1 MRHALKANLLSSSMI
16 LALALLPAAAQA
28 QAAAPAKPTVDD
40 EAPILV
46 TGSRIARPE
55 LDVASPIVSVTA
67 ASIEATGQTNV
78 ANILLRTPALS
89 ASIGSSLAGGRDAG
103 FGATGANLLDLRNL
117 GTNRTLV
124 LVNGKRHVA
133 GIPNSAAVDINTI
146 PQDLIERVDVLT
158 GGASAIYGADG
169 VSGVV
174 NFVLKRN
181 FQGLQAS
188 AQAGISKSN
197 DGGQQFASLLAGK
210 NFAEDRGNITLAYEF
225 SNNARISSFDRPF
238 SGEQRFNFNLLRK
251 TSGTPDSATDPARI
265 LYNNITWADSAP
277 DGAISFD
284 FNTGIPAFTGSGLPY
299 DRGVQI
305 PGSGGRAQGGSNTP
319 TAGYFGDLEPA
330 TSKHIVNALFSFE
343 FSPAIRLF
351 AEGKYVN
358 TKSFSVGQPSFDFFT
373 ALASD
378 NAYLINRFGTVQTA
392 GGALLT
398 RDNLDLGL
406 RGERITRETVR
417 GVFGF
422 DGAISDHAK
431 YEVSYVYGK
440 TSSSNTQTSN
450 LIGDRYYAA
459 LDAVDQ
465 GRFLTGT
472 PNGNIVC
479 RSTLA
484 PGNIDPN
491 NYDRPAT
498 TFQIGA
504 NSPCRPLNL
513 LGNGVASQA
522 SLAFVLADNTNRY
535 TVEQQVASGS
545 ISGDFDAL
553 LRLPGGS
560 IGFAVGAEYR
570 KEKSSFTPDLLIQNG
585 RLRDFAKQP
594 ISGGQFDV
602 KEAFAEINAPL
613 LADRPF
619 FKLLSFSAAV
629 RVSDYSTVGK
639 TTTWKLDGIWS
650 PVRDIR
656 FRGTYSQSVRA
667 PNISELFDPQGSTF
681 QFVTDPCDVTRL
693 AEGTQFRVANCRTIL
708 SGLGLSAAQIAAFS
722 PSTDAQN
729 TTSRLGLSGG
739 NPNLT
744 AETAR
749 TWTAGVVLQPRFIPR
764 LTLTFDWY
772 NVKIS
777 NAVNTVTPTRLAQ
790 LCVDAPTVNN
800 QFCSSIFRNTGT
812 GFVLGDQNDPQGRI
826 GFVVGP
832 QNVAFYRTSGA
843 DFTIDYSLPTTKLGR
858 FNFNLAGGYLQ
869 NLSFIPTI
877 GGTVRDDTLT
887 QFNPRWRG
895 NASVNWKLGGFSINY
910 GVSYF
915 SKTRRVTVEQLQGN
929 PFYSDPKYFFYKP
942 LWQHDVRAAFDVGDK
957 FTLYGG
963 VNNLFDQHPDFDDL
977 RYPISGLGRFMYV
990 GAKIKLGA
998 I

>member
-1 MRHALKANLLSSSMI
+1 MLANPAFAQTPPTADAASS
-16 LALALLPAAAQA
+16 
-28 QAAAPAKPTVDD
+28 DD
-40 EAPILV
+40 VIVV

-55 LDVASPIVSVTA
+55 LDVAAPIVAVTA
-67 ASIEATGQTNV
+67 AAIEQTGQTNIT
-78 ANILLRTPALS
+78 NILLRTPALS
-89 ASIGSSLAGGRDAG
+89 SSTGSSLAGGRDAN
-103 FGATGANLLDLRNL
+103 FGETGANLLDLRGL

-174 NFVLKRN
+174 NFILKRN
-181 FQGLQAS
+181 FEGVRAT
-188 AQAGISKSN
+188 AQAGISDYS
-197 DGGQQFASLLAGK
+197 DAGQQYASVLVGK
-210 NFAEDRGNITLAYEF
+210 NFAGGRGNFTLAYEF
-225 SNNARISSFDRPF
+225 NNSERVSSFARPF
-238 SGEQRFNFNLLRK
+238 SGDPLQNYGLYRK
-251 TSGTPDSATDPARI
+251 TTGTPDSASDPARI

-277 DGAISFD
+277 DGAVSFD
-284 FNTGIPAFTGSGLPY
+284 LVDGIPSFTGSGLPY
-299 DRGVQI
+299 DRGLQI
-305 PGSGGRAQGGSNTP
+305 PGSGGRAVGGSNTP
-319 TAGYFGDLEPA
+319 TAGYFGDIDPA
-330 TSKHIVNALFSFE
+330 TTKHIVNGLFSFE
-343 FSPAIRLF
+343 FSPAVRFF

-358 TKSFSVGQPSFDFFT
+358 TKSYSVGQPSFDFFT
-373 ALASD
+373 YLAPD
-378 NAYLINRFGTVQTA
+378 NAYLINRFGTVQTQD
-392 GGALLT
+392 GALLS

-406 RGERITRETVR
+406 RGERITRETYR
-417 GVFGF
+417 GVAGF
-422 DGAISDHAK
+422 DGAITDNAN
-431 YEVSYVYGK
+431 YELSYVYGR
-440 TSSSNTQTSN
+440 TNSTNTQTAN

-465 GRFLTGT
+465 GRYLTGT

-479 RSTLA
+479 RSTLEA
-484 PGNIDPN
+484 GNIDPN
-491 NYDRPAT
+491 NYDRAAT

-513 LGNGVASQA
+513 LGNGVASAA

-535 TVEQQVASGS
+535 TVEQHVASGS
-545 ISGDFDAL
+545 ISGTFDSL
-553 LRLPGGS
+553 FKLPGGS

-570 KEKSSFTPDLLIQNG
+570 KEKSSFTPDPLIQNG
-585 RLRDFAKQP
+585 QLRDFSQQP
-594 ISGGQFDV
+594 ISGGEFDV
-602 KEAFAEINAPL
+602 KEAFAELNAPL
-613 LADRPF
+613 LSQRPF
-619 FKLLSFSAAV
+619 FELLSFSAAV
-629 RVSDYSTVGK
+629 RLSDYSTVGK

-693 AEGTQFRVANCRTIL
+693 AEGTQYRVANCRTIL
-708 SGLGLSAAQIAAFS
+708 SGLGLTAAQIANFS

-729 TTSRLGLSGG
+729 TTSRLGLTGG

-764 LTLTFDWY
+764 LTVTFDWY

-790 LCVDAPTVNN
+790 LCVDAETVNN
-800 QFCSSIFRNTGT
+800 QFCANIFRAPGT
-812 GFVLGDQNDPQGRI
+812 GFVLGDQNDPQNRI
-826 GFVVGP
+826 GFIVGP
-832 QNVAFYRTSGA
+832 QNVAFFRTSGA
-843 DFTIDYSLPTTKLGR
+843 DFTIRYTVPTASVGSFDLSLV
-858 FNFNLAGGYLQ
+858 GGYLE
-869 NLSFIPTI
+869 NYSFVPTI

-895 NASVNWKLGGFSINY
+895 NASVNWTLGAVNINY
-910 GVSYF
+910 GLNYQSQ
-915 SKTRRVTVEQLQGN
+915 TRRVTVEQIKGN
-929 PFYSDPKYFFYKP
+929 PFYSDPKYFFRKE
-942 LWQHDVRAAFDVGDK
+942 LWQHDIRAAVEVGGR

-963 VNNLFDQHPDFDDL
+963 VNNVFDQKPSFDDFN
-977 RYPISGLGRFMYV
+977 YPISGIGRFMYV
-990 GAKIKLGA
+990 GAKVKLGA
-998 I
+998 F